1 MQDQPIKSQILV
13 FVASTWMFICLT
25 ATSSAQDLPAAFRA
39 FESAADAP
47 VFTSSPGEWDA
58 LIRERGWIL
67 KDGEDYRLWYTG
79 YNQDRQP
86 VSMKLG
92 YATSPDGI
100 TWTRHPRNP
109 IFDDA
114 WVEDVMIVKHKA
126 TLYMFAEGAKDQ
138 PQLLKSTDGIAWQRM
153 GALDVRHADGTK
165 IAAGPYG
172 TPTAFFEDGTWY
184 LFYERRDQGI
194 WLATS
199 RDMGVWTNVSDEP
212 LIIPGPGA
220 YDKLMIAMNQVIKYE
235 GRYYA
240 VLHGTGS
247 PAKPRD
253 WCTYMAVSDDL
264 RAWKKCSS
272 GPLLPV
278 QDNKSSGQLVHDDR
292 QFRLYTMHGRV
303 DLHVPSGR
311 AVPSTQKN

>member
-1 MQDQPIKSQILV
+1 MLNQPITSRVMLI
-13 FVASTWMFICLT
+13 VASTWMSVCLT
-25 ATSSAQDLPAAFRA
+25 GTSSAQDLPVAFRA
-39 FESAADAP
+39 FTSAADAP
-47 VFTSSPGEWDA
+47 VFTSSPGDWDA

-67 KDGEDYRLWYTG
+67 KDGEKYRLWYTG

-100 TWTRHPRNP
+100 TWTRHPQNP
-109 IFDDA
+109 IFDDV
-114 WVEDVMIVKHKA
+114 WVEDMMIVKHGG

-138 PQLLKSTDGIAWQRM
+138 AQLLQSTDGIAWQRVRT
-153 GALDVRHADGTK
+153 LDVRQTDGTK
-165 IAAGPYG
+165 IPAGPYG
-172 TPTAFFEDGTWY
+172 TPTAYFEGGTWY

-199 RDMGVWTNVSDEP
+199 KDMVVWTNVSDEP
-212 LIIPGPGA
+212 LIIPGPNE

-264 RAWKKCSS
+264 RTWKKCPE

-278 QDNKSSGQLVHDDR
+278 HDNRSSGQLVQDGG
-292 QFRLYTMHGRV
+292 QFRLYTMHARV
-303 DLHVPSGR
+303 DLHVPSTGSL
-311 AVPSTQKN
+311 P